1 MAIVLPDGIL
11 GNDGL
16 EFVRQYILEKTHLVA
31 VIDCPVETFLP
42 TVDTK
47 TSVLLLKKKKNRD
60 ESQTFDVFMA
70 VAKSCG
76 HDRRGKVIYKR
87 DDDGNI
93 LFESKIPIIDDDFV
107 EVAKRFT
114 EHVKSKHIFD

>member
-16 EFVRQYILEKTHLVA
+16 EYVRQYILNETNIVGI
-31 VIDCPVETFLP
+31 VDCPVETFLP
-42 TVDTK
+42 SVDTK
-47 TSVLLLKKKKNRD
+47 TSVLVLKKKKKKD
-60 ESQTFDVFMA
+60 EKQTFDVFMSI
-70 VAKSCG
+70 AKSCG

-93 LFESKIPIIDDDFV
+93 IYENNEPFIDDDLIEISRKMIDYV
-107 EVAKRFT
+107 N
-114 EHVKSKHIFD
+114 SKNIFN